1 MQELPSNLPSCF
13 FQVMEG
19 ANAPVDEAAEERKG
33 GAGDLAKVR
42 QPSRLAV
49 SHHAANVGWLV
60 LQQLSNRSRPAAAGT
75 GSVLHR
81 LRWRLC
87 KAVQCLTY
95 ERQCNA
101 AAGVLLQGCCLL
113 QPLHS
118 RSGASCSLLTA
129 AWSCR
134 AVSLSPLPCHPQCF
148 LSAGDKQLAIF
159 FHLPKQVGGVMC
171 SACVCPCCS
180 KLVHSESSCAA
191 FAASACCL
199 PAVCMCHPHAAAC
212 CRCYAAC
219 PSLPCLQLAADK
231 GVTLKEWSAAV
242 LAPVEGHQVG
252 PEGRGRSAVS

>member
-1 MQELPSNLPSCF
+1 MQCSSRG
-13 FQVMEG
+13 V
-19 ANAPVDEAAEERKG
+19 A
-33 GAGDLAKVR
+33 
-42 QPSRLAV
+42 SRLLPL
-49 SHHAANVGWLV
+49 AALA
-60 LQQLSNRSRPAAAGT
+60 QQE
-75 GSVLHR
+75 
-81 LRWRLC
+81 W
-87 KAVQCLTY
+87 
-95 ERQCNA
+95 
-101 AAGVLLQGCCLL
+101 CLL
-113 QPLHS
+113 QPS
-118 RSGASCSLLTA
+118 NSCVVVP
-129 AWSCR
+129 SCFP
-134 AVSLSPLPCHPQCF
+134 VSPLPCHPQCF

-191 FAASACCL
+191 FAASACCP